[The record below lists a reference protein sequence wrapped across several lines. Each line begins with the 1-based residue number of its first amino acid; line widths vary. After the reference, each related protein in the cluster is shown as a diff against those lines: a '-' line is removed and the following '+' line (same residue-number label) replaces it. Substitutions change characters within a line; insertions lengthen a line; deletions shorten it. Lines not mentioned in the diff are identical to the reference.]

1 MTKIKCL
8 ICGDVLEGD
17 KKGTFMQCK
26 CENVYIDETE
36 YYCRV
41 GYKEKEKYKV
51 IEDFKIKKQKKEK
64 VKNYEKERRRI
75 KANNNKT
82 NKN

>member
-8 ICGDVLEGD
+8 ECGDILTGD
-17 KKGTFMQCK
+17 GRGTFFQCQ
-26 CENVYIDETE
+26 CGNIYIDETE

-41 GYKEKEKYKV
+41 GFKDSTKYKV
-51 IEDFKIKKQKKEK
+51 LKDFKRKRVNLE
-64 VKNYEKERRRI
+64 NEKERNRKKRD
-75 KANNNKT
+75 NNKT